1 MKKELVV
8 IILVFCLTGIFGGA
22 KDIEDENY
30 VLVLGIDENAQGGY
44 VLTYLYQD
52 GTKEEKKVLSFKGED
67 FAEIEKQYDKM
78 AYKKLELGH
87 IKAVL
92 IGESLLQEDKKDK
105 MLEEFKKE
113 DIPYLCYVYQAA
125 DAREILEKEVSEPFG
140 LTTLLY
146 QGFVGEKKEERAQ
159 LVDLFAEEED
169 EKEIILVGPDEKGIK
184 ADISVNP

>member
-1 MKKELVV
+1 MKKELVAMMV
-8 IILVFCLTGIFGGA
+8 IFCLTGIFGGA

-52 GTKEEKKVLSFKGED
+52 GTKEEKKVLSFKGEN

-78 AYKKLELGH
+78 EYKKLELGH

-92 IGESLLQEDKKDK
+92 IGEDLLQEDKIDK
-105 MLEEFKKE
+105 MFEEIKKE
-113 DIPYLCYVYQAA
+113 DIPYLCYVYQVA

-159 LVDLFAEEED
+159 LVDLFGEGEEG
-169 EKEIILVGPDEKGIK
+169 KKIILVRPDEKGIK

>member
-125 DAREILEKEVSEPFG
+125 DAREYWKRRFRSLLGLPLFCIRGLWEKRRRNG
-140 LTTLLY
+140 LSWWICL
-146 QGFVGEKKEERAQ
+146 QRGRMRRK
-159 LVDLFAEEED
+159 LFRCD
-169 EKEIILVGPDEKGIK
+169 RMRRV
-184 ADISVNP
+184 

>member
-8 IILVFCLTGIFGGA
+8 MILIFCFTGIFGGA
-22 KDIEDENY
+22 RDIEDENY
-30 VLVLGIDENAQGGY
+30 VMVLGIDENAQGGY

-52 GTKEEKKVLSFKGED
+52 GTKEEKKVLSLKGDD
-67 FAEIEKQYDKM
+67 FTEIEKQYNKM
-78 AYKKLELGH
+78 AYKNLELGH

-92 IGESLLQEDKKDK
+92 IGESLLQEDKKNK
-105 MLEEFKKE
+105 MLEELLKE

-125 DAREILEKEVSEPFG
+125 DAKEILEKEASEPFG

-146 QGFVGEKKEERAQ
+146 QGFVGEKKKERVQ
-159 LVDLFAEEED
+159 LVDLFADGED
-169 EKEIILVGPDEKGIK
+169 EKEAPLVRLDEKGIK